1 MKKTHYIGIICF
13 LILTSTAPVN
23 ISYEKKET
31 PEFTNIKFGSIT
43 IDGIE
48 YVKDVI
54 FDSGEI
60 RQRKKK
66 PSKHLKEKY
75 GHTPLTL
82 HEDIPWDCTTLV
94 IGKGM
99 SSRLPITDAFKEEAK
114 KHGIEL
120 IILQTPDAIEYFVKN
135 YNSKMNAMFHI
146 TC

>member
-1 MKKTHYIGIICF
+1 MKKLHYIGVICF
-13 LILTSTAPVN
+13 LFLASTATVN
-23 ISYEKKET
+23 FSYEKKET
-31 PEFTNIKFGSIT
+31 PKFTNIKFGSVT

-54 FDSGEI
+54 FDGGEI

-66 PSKHLKEKY
+66 PSKHLREKY

-82 HEDIPWDCTTLV
+82 QENIPWDCATLV

-99 SSRLPITDAFKEEAK
+99 SNKLPITEAFKKEAK
-114 KHGIEL
+114 KHGVEL
-120 IILQTPDAIEYFVKN
+120 IILQTPDAIDYFTKN
-135 YNSKMNAMFHI
+135 YNSKMNAIFHI